1 MGKRPVK
8 KIESIY
14 RILDAYFGDLNWW
27 PARTRFEVVV
37 GAILTQNT
45 SWKNVEKAIKE
56 LRPRKLL
63 TPEGILKA
71 EVKTI
76 ESAIRC
82 TGYYRQKTERLKEI
96 SLFFKGSS
104 GGSIRKFDKENT
116 PDIRERLL
124 AVRGIGPETA
134 DSILLYALERPVFV
148 VDAYTRRI
156 FSRHGIITENAG
168 YGQIQD
174 TVHGALGM
182 DTRAFNQFHALIVET
197 AKTYCKK
204 KAGLCS
210 RCPLRKVGIK
220 KQGKSERRAK

>member
-1 MGKRPVK
+1 
-8 KIESIY
+8 
-14 RILDAYFGDLNWW
+14 
-27 PARTRFEVVV
+27 
-37 GAILTQNT
+37 
-45 SWKNVEKAIKE
+45 